1 MASENSNSISIE
13 ELRKA
18 VQTLDLA
25 LQFAQQIKSN
35 EVQFKIAR
43 DACIQRFEY
52 CIELSWKVSMKKL
65 GSLVKFPKQAIREMA
80 RADLISSAEQWLD
93 FIEARNNSSHSYD
106 EDVAAKVFQQIL
118 LFRSKVEELIK
129 NLDALT

>member
-1 MASENSNSISIE
+1 MAQDSNSISVE
-13 ELRKA
+13 ELKKA

-106 EDVAAKVFQQIL
+106 EDVATKVFQQIL
-118 LFRSKVEELIK
+118 MYRPQVDTLIK
-129 NLDALT
+129 NLSSIA